1 MKKYTIVVADD
12 ESLTRERIVALLK
25 NYAQFSVVAEA
36 ANGAKTIYAIK
47 KHQPDVVF
55 LDIKMPILNGFEVL
69 QKLDSDDYGIL
80 VFITAYDQY
89 AIKAFENEALDYLLK
104 PFDNQ
109 RFDKL
114 MNRLKIQLNTLYK
127 NEDRYILVRENHEIF
142 KINTK
147 DIIYIKSDN
156 NYVLLHLKE
165 QVFRKRISISA
176 IADQLGDHFFRIH
189 RSYIINGRQI
199 LKMKHIH
206 HGDYFFSMSNGKS
219 IPSSKSYRGVVQ
231 LILK

>member
-114 MNRLKIQLNTLYK
+114 MNRLTKHLKKTFQLA
-127 NEDRYILVRENHEIF
+127 EHYILVKENNEVL
-142 KINTK
+142 KINTR
-147 DIIYIKSDN
+147 DIIYAKAEN
-156 NYVLLHLKE
+156 NYVQIHLDH
-165 QVFRKRISISA
+165 QVYRKRCALAAFSG
-176 IADQLGDHFFRIH
+176 QLDNHFFRIH
-189 RSYIINGRQI
+189 RSYIINAEKI
-199 LKMKHIH
+199 LKMKHIG

-219 IPSSKSYRGVVQ
+219 IPSSKSYREVVKC
-231 LILK
+231 LIK